1 VARTPDGTAQL
12 EETEKSGNPC
22 SDRRSMP
29 AGAKQELLDGGIAQ
43 AQVIRDLSQGTRLDR
58 PLPERVPLTAA
69 QLPEYGADEI
79 ALDNRGFWIDVARI
93 GYGIRRDRLHPV
105 VPPQHVEAMILCGG
119 DEPRPHSFRCGA
131 PAQRLDR
138 FKEHL
143 LRGVGGILWF
153 A

>member
-22 SDRRSMP
+22 RDGRSMP
-29 AGAKQELLDGGIAQ
+29 AGAKQELLDGRVAESH
-43 AQVIRDLSQGTRLDR
+43 VVRDLSQGTRLDR
-58 PLPERVPLTAA
+58 PLPERVPLTGA

-79 ALDNRGFWIDVARI
+79 ALDHRGFWIGVAGI
-93 GYGIRRDRLHPV
+93 GYGIRRDRLHTV
-105 VPPQHVEAMILCGG
+105 VLPQHIEAMILGG
-119 DEPRPHSFRCGA
+119 GEEPRPHSFRCGA

-138 FKEHL
+138 FEEDL